1 MNWLQSLKHGYSLK
15 VFEQRA
21 RKVTF
26 PHAFV
31 DLDKA
36 ASVGFIINMGLFSPE
51 DLVDFTKYI
60 TRLEHA
66 GKVVLVVELNFKR
79 KGSPMFKDSVRSI
92 FINPEQIN
100 WLGLPSVR
108 RLQEL
113 NKARLDL
120 LVNLDTSESM
130 TSRYI
135 CGLSNAR
142 TRVGLHELG
151 YEKFYELL
159 LDMPR
164 TTSMQELLGAFETFT
179 KMLEK

>member
-1 MNWLQSLKHGYSLK
+1 MNWLQSVKHGYSLK

-21 RKVTF
+21 KKVSF
-26 PHAFV
+26 PHDFV
-31 DLDKA
+31 DFEKA
-36 ASVGFIINMGLFSPE
+36 KSVGFIVNMGLFNAG
-51 DLVDFTKYI
+51 DLVYFTKYI
-60 TRLEHA
+60 TSQENA
-66 GKVVLVVELNFKR
+66 GKRVLVVELNFKR
-79 KGSPMFKDSVRSI
+79 KATPMFKDSTKSV

-100 WLGLPSVR
+100 WLDMPSIK
-108 RLQEL
+108 RLQDI
-113 NKARLDL
+113 NRAKLDL

-142 TRVGLHELG
+142 MRVGLHEEG

-159 LDMPR
+159 LQMPR
-164 TTSMQELLGAFETFT
+164 ETKMKDLIEAFETFT